1 MPDRMYRVESTP
13 DPMELEAQLAARSSD
28 VPPVSQALSPP
39 NCSSFGDVQ
48 DSAPTTFAHLQPDV
62 DVWLQEPAHESVI
75 VEPVLTP
82 PIGDSVLDT
91 SP

>member
-91 SP
+91 LP